1 MKKQAKKETK
11 LRFIVM
17 TPGYVES
24 ACTAYLIYECAFF
37 GHPGYTSYKEA
48 ITNLA
53 LDLYAKYY
61 DDHLSVYENRYNGDV
76 KDCCR
81 KSLIADKTAMF
92 CAVCGHR
99 LADKKFDYEGFK
111 DYVYNLTNTNCDTY
125 GEAEGTATRQMTWWP
140 WASGDFIGTPR
151 EEVIYIAEMAE
162 QVLLAALLEAK
173 PELVDPEDMT
183 DFSYCEWEKFK
194 NEKQP
199 EYR

>member
-53 LDLYAKYY
+53 LDLYAKYC
-61 DDHLSVYENRYNGDV
+61 DEHLSIYENRYGRDV
-76 KDCCR
+76 SDCCR
-81 KSLIADKTAMF
+81 KALIADKAAKF
-92 CAVCGHR
+92 CAACGHQ
-99 LADKKFDYEGFK
+99 LADKKFDYDGFK
-111 DYVYNLTNTNCDTY
+111 DYVYNLTGSNCDTY
-125 GEAEGTATRQMTWWP
+125 GEAEDTSTRQMTWWP

-173 PELVDPEDMT
+173 PELVDPEDET
-183 DFSYCEWEKFK
+183 DFSYCEWDKFK

-199 EYR
+199 EYE